1 MLNWNGNGEVVARGS
16 LSAIDPKS
24 TVHGYTLGPD
34 CYTVSIE
41 DVFVERAE
49 FYRSEPEFAN
59 LEDARGSTIA
69 WPIKYIVFDD

>member
-1 MLNWNGNGEVVARGS
+1 MGS
-16 LSAIDPKS
+16 LSSIDPKS

-34 CYTVSIE
+34 CYRIFID
-41 DVFVERAE
+41 DVLVEQAE

-69 WPIKYIVFDD
+69 WPIILILM